1 MNEWRFNIYCECW
14 TLIIALQTKNTPG
27 NTFIF
32 CVCKKKRQKSSA
44 NAALKEMT
52 TKSQVSRV
60 NSAILCLVVVVVVV
74 AAAAAGLNIF
84 NYIYITYTKGSNTT
98 SDNFRG
104 SHLI

>member
-1 MNEWRFNIYCECW
+1 MYVR
-14 TLIIALQTKNTPG
+14 
-27 NTFIF
+27 
-32 CVCKKKRQKSSA
+32 KKDKSSA

-74 AAAAAGLNIF
+74 VVAAAAAAAGLNIF

-98 SDNFRG
+98 SDNLRG

>member
-1 MNEWRFNIYCECW
+1 MRGRQK
-14 TLIIALQTKNTPG
+14 TLPETRLY
-27 NTFIF
+27 F
-32 CVCKKKRQKSSA
+32 VYVRKKDKSSA

-60 NSAILCLVVVVVVV
+60 NSASLCLVVVVAV
-74 AAAAAGLNIF
+74 AAAAGLNIF
-84 NYIYITYTKGSNTT
+84 NYIYIAYTKGSNTT

>member
-1 MNEWRFNIYCECW
+1 
-14 TLIIALQTKNTPG
+14 
-27 NTFIF
+27 
-32 CVCKKKRQKSSA
+32 
-44 NAALKEMT
+44 MT

-60 NSAILCLVVVVVVV
+60 NSASPCLVVAVVVVVVVVVVV
-74 AAAAAGLNIF
+74 AAAAAAAAAAGGLNIF

>member
-1 MNEWRFNIYCECW
+1 MYVR
-14 TLIIALQTKNTPG
+14 
-27 NTFIF
+27 
-32 CVCKKKRQKSSA
+32 KKDKSSA

-60 NSAILCLVVVVVVV
+60 NSASLCLVVVVVVV
-74 AAAAAGLNIF
+74 AAAAAAGLNIF
-84 NYIYITYTKGSNTT
+84 NYISITYTKGSNTT

>member
-1 MNEWRFNIYCECW
+1 MYVR
-14 TLIIALQTKNTPG
+14 
-27 NTFIF
+27 
-32 CVCKKKRQKSSA
+32 KKDKSSA

-74 AAAAAGLNIF
+74 VVVAAAAAAAAAGLNIF

>member
-1 MNEWRFNIYCECW
+1 
-14 TLIIALQTKNTPG
+14 
-27 NTFIF
+27 
-32 CVCKKKRQKSSA
+32 
-44 NAALKEMT
+44 MT
-52 TKSQVSRV
+52 TKSQVGRV
-60 NSAILCLVVVVVVV
+60 NSAILCLVVVVVVAA

>member
-1 MNEWRFNIYCECW
+1 MLNTNYC
-14 TLIIALQTKNTPG
+14 AADKNTPG

-60 NSAILCLVVVVVVV
+60 NSASLCLVVVVVVVVVV